1 MAFFYIILLD
11 MQADIYD
18 TQDDCEASNES
29 DIREK
34 CLANAFIINTLHSP
48 NTENERFCTFCT
60 SIGNSDSS
68 ICVTLLRIWRTLFK
82 IR

>member
-1 MAFFYIILLD
+1 

-29 DIREK
+29 GIIEK

-48 NTENERFCTFCT
+48 NTENERFCTFCN
-60 SIGNSDSS
+60 SSGDGDGN
-68 ICVTLLRIWRTLFK
+68 ICVTLLKIWRTLFK